1 MIKLSLIGNIGGDAT
16 VRTLDNGSTAIS
28 FSVAVTEK
36 RKDQEI
42 TTWAACTI
50 WKYND
55 QPTTIAQYL
64 KKGQKVYVEG
74 KPSVRTYVTREAQTG
89 ASLEVRVDII
99 ELIGGG
105 TQTAPQQAPQ
115 SAPVAQPRP
124 QAVSQPASQASPFFA
139 DDNDLPF

>member
-74 KPSVRTYVTREAQTG
+74 KPSVRTYVTKEAQTG
-89 ASLEVRVDII
+89 ASLEVRVDFV
-99 ELIGGG
+99 ELLGGA
-105 TQTAPQQAPQ
+105 QAAPQQAPQ
-115 SAPVAQPRP
+115 SAPVAQPRSQSVP
-124 QAVSQPASQASPFFA
+124 QATAQASPFFGN
-139 DDNDLPF
+139 DDDVPF